1 MADTMGRRRARGARG
16 ALATAMTL
24 CLLSTGAL
32 MIIPSRGCAGDVY
45 DRLGG
50 KEVEENESVDTNE
63 GDRDGRVDS
72 LDDVLDVPTVMRLLT

>member
-1 MADTMGRRRARGARG
+1 MADTRGRRRTRG

-24 CLLSTGAL
+24 CLLSAGAL

-50 KEVEENESVDTNE
+50 EEVDENASVDTNE